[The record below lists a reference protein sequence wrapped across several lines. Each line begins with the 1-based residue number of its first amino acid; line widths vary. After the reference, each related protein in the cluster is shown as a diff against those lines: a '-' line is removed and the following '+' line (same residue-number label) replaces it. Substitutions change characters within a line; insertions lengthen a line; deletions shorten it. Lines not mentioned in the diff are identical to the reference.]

1 MTESAQLYAQ
11 AVGELNRGN
20 WRRAYGIATTLLG
33 QGASLA
39 GVHFVAGFAAM
50 EMHRLQ
56 AAKDHLKQAVALNPQ
71 RADYRMQLAR
81 ALARDRSMKEAV
93 EAADQALAMA
103 PDEAEILDAL
113 GVIYTQ
119 ANAHRKAADLFRRVA
134 TIMPGRAGYRFNLA
148 TSLTFAGDF
157 DEAEREY
164 EACIGIDPTY
174 WKAHL
179 GLSQLDRWS
188 QPRNHIQRLESLLP
202 MAAGNDNGSMYLNL
216 ALAKEY
222 EDLEQFERAFDH
234 LSRGKAAKR
243 ASRNYSGARDEE
255 LFDAIASSFPAPELP
270 DRGYGSEEPI
280 FIVGMPRSGTTLVE
294 RILSSH
300 PAVHSSGELQNFGV
314 CLKRESN
321 SRTPYLLDAD
331 TIARSGDS
339 DWRRLGKAY
348 VESTRPDTGHTPHFI
363 DKLPHNFLYL
373 GAIARALPLARIIHL
388 RRDPIDTC
396 LSNFRQLF
404 ALTSPYYDYSF
415 DLMDTGRYYL
425 MYEHLMQ
432 HWHRVLPGWILDVR
446 YEDLVEFQDS
456 QTRRMLEFCGLPWNE
471 ACLRF
476 EDNAAPVAT
485 ASAVQVRNPMN
496 SGSVRRWKRYESQ
509 LGQLIALLQGAQR
522 AG

>member
-1 MTESAQLYAQ
+1 MTEPAQLYSQ
-11 AVGELNRGN
+11 AVDELNRGN
-20 WRRAYGIATTLLG
+20 WRRAYDLATALLR

-56 AAKDHLKQAVALNPQ
+56 AAKDHLKHAVALNPR

-93 EAADQALAMA
+93 EVADQVLAMT
-103 PDEAEILDAL
+103 PHEAGILDAL

-119 ANAHRKAADLFRRVA
+119 ANAHRKAIDLFRRVA
-134 TIMPGRAGYRFNLA
+134 TIMPARAGYRFNLA

-164 EACIGIDPTY
+164 EACIGIDPFY

-179 GLSQLDRWS
+179 GLSQLGKWS
-188 QPRNHIQRLESLLP
+188 PSRNHIHRLESLLP
-202 MAAGNDNGSMYLNL
+202 LVTDNVDGFMYLNL

-222 EDLEQFERAFDH
+222 EDLEQFACAFDH
-234 LSRGKAAKR
+234 LSRGKAVQRTVRGYSSERDEKLFLAL
-243 ASRNYSGARDEE
+243 ASR
-255 LFDAIASSFPAPELP
+255 FPVPELP
-270 DRGYGSEEPI
+270 GNGYGSREPI

-314 CLKRESN
+314 CLKRESG
-321 SRTPYLLDAD
+321 SRTPYMLDTD
-331 TIARSGDS
+331 TITLSADS
-339 DWRRLGKAY
+339 DWRRLGESY
-348 VESTRPDTGHTPHFI
+348 VESTRPDTGHTAHFI

-373 GAIARALPLARIIHL
+373 GYIAHALPQARIIHL

-425 MYEHLMQ
+425 MYEDLMR
-432 HWHRVLPGWILDVR
+432 HWHRVLPGRILDVK
-446 YEDLVEFQDS
+446 YEDLVEFQET
-456 QTRRMLEFCGLPWNE
+456 QTRRMLEFCGLPWNG

-476 EDNAAPVAT
+476 EDNDAPVAT

-496 SGSVRRWKRYESQ
+496 RSSVQRWKKYESQ
-509 LGQLIALLQGAQR
+509 LSELIALLQGAEISS
-522 AG
+522 

>member
-1 MTESAQLYAQ
+1 M
-11 AVGELNRGN
+11 
-20 WRRAYGIATTLLG
+20 
-33 QGASLA
+33 
-39 GVHFVAGFAAM
+39 AGFAAM

-56 AAKDHLKQAVALNPQ
+56 AAKDHLKQAAALNPQ

-103 PDEAEILDAL
+103 PNEAGILDAL

-164 EACIGIDPTY
+164 EACIGIDQTY

-179 GLSQLDRWS
+179 GLSQLGRWS
-188 QPRNHIQRLESLLP
+188 QPRNHIQRLQSLLP
-202 MAAGNDNGSMYLNL
+202 MAAGNDDASMYLNL

-222 EDLEQFERAFDH
+222 EDLEQFERAFDY

-243 ASRNYSGARDEE
+243 VSRNYSRARDEE
-255 LFDAIASSFPAPELP
+255 LFDAIAGRFPAPDLLE
-270 DRGYGSEEPI
+270 RGYESEEPI

-339 DWRRLGKAY
+339 DWRRLGEAY
-348 VESTRPDTGHTPHFI
+348 VASTRPDTGHTQHFI

-373 GAIARALPLARIIHL
+373 GAIARALPQAKIIHL

-415 DLMDTGRYYL
+415 DLMDTGHYYL
-425 MYEHLMQ
+425 MYERLME
-432 HWHRVLPGWILDVR
+432 HWHRVLPGRILDVR
-446 YEDLVEFQDS
+446 YEDLVEFQHA

-496 SGSVRRWKRYESQ
+496 SGSVRRWKKYESQ
-509 LGQLIALLQGAQR
+509 LGQLIALLQGVR
-522 AG
+522 RTG

>member
-1 MTESAQLYAQ
+1 MTEAVQLYAQ

-20 WRRAYGIATTLLG
+20 WKRAYEIATALLA

-39 GVHFVAGFAAM
+39 GVHFVAGLAAM

-56 AAKDHLKQAVALNPQ
+56 PAKDHLKQAVALDPQ

-103 PDEAEILDAL
+103 PQEVGILDAL

-119 ANAHRKAADLFRRVA
+119 ANAHAKAVDLFRRVA
-134 TIMPGRAGYRFNLA
+134 RIMPSRAGYRFNLA
-148 TSLTFAGDF
+148 TSLTFAGNFED
-157 DEAEREY
+157 AEQEY
-164 EACIGIDPTY
+164 EACIGIDPAF

-179 GLSQLDRWS
+179 GLSQLGTWS

-202 MAAGNDNGSMYLNL
+202 RAAGNDDGSMYLNL

-222 EDLEQFERAFDH
+222 EDLQQFERAFGH

-243 ASRNYSGARDEE
+243 ASRNYSSARDEE
-255 LFDAIASSFPAPELP
+255 LFDAIASGFPAPGLP
-270 DRGYGSEEPI
+270 TQGYASEEPI

-314 CLKRESN
+314 CLKRESG
-321 SRTPYLLDAD
+321 SRTPYLLDPD
-331 TIARSGDS
+331 TIARSGDN
-339 DWRRLGKAY
+339 DWRRLGEAY

-363 DKLPHNFLYL
+363 DKLPHNFLYV
-373 GAIARALPLARIIHL
+373 GAIARALPHARIVHL

-425 MYEHLMQ
+425 MYERLMQ
-432 HWHRVLPGWILDVR
+432 HWHRVLPGRILDVR
-446 YEDLVEFQDS
+446 YEDLVEFQDA
-456 QTRRMLEFCGLPWNE
+456 QTRRMLEFCGLPWDE

-496 SGSVRRWKRYESQ
+496 SGSVRRWKKYEGQ
-509 LGQLIALLQGAQR
+509 LGQLIALLQDAER
-522 AG
+522 TV